1 MGEATPNGFQAAH
14 KRVVIRYKARFD
26 QQLAGALRDAEI
38 GFVKGAGF
46 MGQPQQDEWIR
57 ASEAVAMLK
66 PMLTDYPARL
76 RICERAHGGLIRARA
91 GQFHHAGHILHNHN
105 IPQQFRWAEGHAALT
120 QDWTIGDFSTWV
132 DRDTTQL
139 KAFNVTFARVDI
151 EKLLPPP
158 KIAKAETA
166 GHAEEDKQVIGK
178 LDALVPS
185 AGRSY
190 EQAVLDLK
198 DGGRI
203 SFRGS
208 ALELREA
215 LREILDSLAPD
226 SEVMTAPGYVQE
238 KDRDGPTMKQKV
250 RFVLKKKGMRSS
262 SDAPEQAVTAFE
274 ESIAALTRAVY
285 ERTSKATHVASEREA
300 VVQLRRYV
308 VAIFHDVIGA

>member
-1 MGEATPNGFQAAH
+1 LSTLTFLNNPN
-14 KRVVIRYKARFD
+14 
-26 QQLAGALRDAEI
+26 LLTI

-66 PMLTDYPARL
+66 PVLTDYSARL

-91 GQFHHAGHILHNHN
+91 EQFHYAGHILHNHS
-105 IPQQFRWAEGHAALT
+105 IPQGFWWAEGHEALT
-120 QDWTIGDFSTWV
+120 QDWDIGDFSTWI
-132 DRDTTQL
+132 DRGSTQL
-139 KAFNVTFARVDI
+139 KAFNVTFARADI

-158 KIAKAETA
+158 KSAKVETA
-166 GHAEEDKQVIGK
+166 EHAEEDRQVISK

-185 AGRSY
+185 AARSY

-203 SFRGS
+203 SFRGP

-215 LREILDSLAPD
+215 LREILDCLAPD
-226 SEVMTAPGYVQE
+226 SEVTIAPGYVQE

-308 VAIFHDVIGA
+308 VAIFHDVVGA